1 MSARGAR
8 KRRGAAAEH
17 ENEERWLLT
26 YADMITLLMAL
37 FMVLF
42 SIANVNQE
50 KMKQLSKSL
59 NEAFS
64 GKILPGGKAVQNH
77 GAGDEA
83 KRPAPQ
89 PPIPAI
95 TPLVGDAAAASNEDE
110 ARREE
115 DDFRRIKRLID
126 RYAREHGLQDKIQ
139 TTITQRGL
147 VIRLLTDQVLFDSGD
162 ATLKPQAHPILSK
175 VAELI
180 AIGGAHD
187 VAVEGHTDD
196 VPIRGSVYATNWELS
211 TARASRVV
219 RFLIEHGAPMMRMGA
234 TGYASLHPIA
244 DNATEA
250 GRSRNRRVEV
260 VVLRSKEGAAS
271 EQGGSSP

>member
-1 MSARGAR
+1 MRARAGK
-8 KRRGAAAEH
+8 KRRGPAAEQS
-17 ENEERWLLT
+17 NEERWLLT

-64 GKILPGGKAVQNH
+64 GKILPGGKSVQHH
-77 GAGDEA
+77 GASDEA

-95 TPLVGDAAAASNEDE
+95 SPLVGDASAASDE
-110 ARREE
+110 SAAKREE

-126 RYAREHGLQDKIQ
+126 RYARDNGLQDKIQ

-147 VIRLLTDQVLFDSGD
+147 VIRLLTDQVLFDSGQ
-162 ATLKPQAHPILSK
+162 AELKPQAHPILSK
-175 VAELI
+175 VAHLI
-180 AIGGAHD
+180 ALGGAHD
-187 VAVEGHTDD
+187 LAVEGHTDN
-196 VPIRGSVYATNWELS
+196 VPIRDSMYATNWELS
-211 TARASRVV
+211 TARASRAV
-219 RFLIEHGAPMMRMGA
+219 RFLIEHGAPMMRMAA
-234 TGYASLHPIA
+234 TGYASLHPLGE
-244 DNATEA
+244 NATAA

-260 VVLRSKEGAAS
+260 VVLRSKAGER
-271 EQGGSSP
+271 